1 MGVIW
6 TSNTRN
12 RQPRLQTALD
22 PIFTSGDGFAWT
34 PHFLAEA
41 RGGAISNKGSTTVRS
56 VLGEEAAYATS
67 STDAQ
72 RVPGR
77 KGFVFGKTLFV
88 FRFIHQGG
96 SASFTF
102 GYGRNDASPSL
113 YVEQFDANMDENG
126 STSVGKFRF
135 VLRDIAGSSLMCGPS
150 SALLTTGVLNTVVL
164 AATSSSTVVG
174 WVNGSPITFSYS
186 STGAADNQVGLPNKE
201 FGILNFNYGGGD
213 GWASFSGADTNLG
226 ASLVARVIVPN
237 PNIGGSLSLNPWQ
250 LFAAEKRPAFFDV
263 TAGSNN
269 TGTLSSTLDAATLT
283 GVGAVTRSGTLAV
296 TLDAATLAGI
306 GTAAVTNKTGTLAVT
321 LDVVTLAGVGAV
333 TRSGTLAVT
342 LDAATLAG
350 VGTVAVGTNRDGT
363 LASTLADVTLTG
375 VGAVT
380 RSGTLSVT
388 LNAATLAGIGS
399 VGQPLTGTLSA
410 TLDNVT
416 LRGIGAIPAAPST
429 GGGKTTGKNLSR
441 KQKKK
446 LKAVESQEWLK
457 AEETARQ
464 LLSDRFTK
472 QTPQEK
478 AQALETYIE
487 SLQPVIEALKAL
499 TSQIEEVV
507 EEAPVIELTPH
518 QEVIQRFDRLE
529 KKVKSVEELIII
541 LMADL

>member
-1 MGVIW
+1 MAYGIIEDGDW
-6 TSNTRN
+6 RLQAIQPQSNVRIGIGLPEPWEFLWSASAPFSNVARN
-12 RQPRLQTALD
+12 RAASTFVAVPRVSMRGN
-22 PIFTSGDGFAWT
+22 IVSDGRST
-34 PHFLAEA
+34 
-41 RGGAISNKGSTTVRS
+41 GGASSFSATVPTSTYT
-56 VLGEEAAYATS
+56 
-67 STDAQ
+67 
-72 RVPGR
+72 
-77 KGFVFGKTLFV
+77 FVV
-88 FRFIHQGG
+88 
-96 SASFTF
+96 AW
-102 GYGRNDASPSL
+102 SP
-113 YVEQFDANMDENG
+113 
-126 STSVGKFRF
+126 
-135 VLRDIAGSSLMCGPS
+135 
-150 SALLTTGVLNTVVL
+150 L
-164 AATSSSTVVG
+164 AASSG
-174 WVNGSPITFSYS
+174 
-186 STGAADNQVGLPNKE
+186 
-201 FGILNFNYGGGD
+201 
-213 GWASFSGADTNLG
+213 G
-226 ASLVARVIVPN
+226 ASLFRVTSGALRMEPYSTGGGIYWSATHTGIDTTPSGLLDATSDFATGLYVTVCTYDGSTANTVTRTPAGALVSFAPKTLAMSPGSGTLDLLASGSTGLAMAAMSLVSVSGDRARELAI
-237 PNIGGSLSLNPWQ
+237 NPWQ
-250 LFAAEKRPAFFDV
+250 LFGADNDPVFYSLAG
-263 TAGSNN
+263 GSNN
-269 TGTLSSTLDAATLT
+269 TATLSSTLDAVTLT

-296 TLDAATLAGI
+296 TLDAVTLAGI

-321 LDVVTLAGVGAV
+321 LDNATLTGIGGV
-333 TRSGTLAVT
+333 TRSGTLSST
-342 LDAATLAG
+342 LDAATLSGA
-350 VGTVAVGTNRDGT
+350 GTVAVGTNRDGM

-388 LNAATLAGIGS
+388 LDAATLSGIGS
-399 VGQPLTGTLSA
+399 VGQPRTGTLSV